1 MLRRINLSC
10 SYTNQVLLPFGL
22 VIPDTPA
29 NPLPPDRLPLAPL
42 MAASGSSGVSAFAA
56 VISKSRFTVYRLLKS
71 GLSIWEADRMATH
84 IVGLHPFFI
93 WGNEWLDALNAD
105 GDMEEAA

>member
-1 MLRRINLSC
+1 MLA
-10 SYTNQVLLPFGL
+10 FGP
-22 VIPDTPA
+22 VISDTSA
-29 NPLPPDRLPLAPL
+29 KPLPPDRLALAPL
-42 MAASGSSGVSAFAA
+42 MAAADASGVSAFAA